1 MKFPK
6 MIPAFADL
14 TQDIAG
20 PLPLDL
26 VKGWVEGTQDE
37 AAAEARLGRFAIE
50 GTVVS
55 TDTSGLSRMTQ
66 ERDLLDV
73 LSMVS
78 GPKEIVH
85 ALGTDIGGR
94 AVGTWVAD
102 NTQMFYP
109 STVPFDVV
117 IGAMLEAQARIAATL
132 EVRIGMCAHH
142 GRFFDIGSGLY
153 GADADLVEYVAE
165 QFAAPGEVLVTREV
179 ADTLAR
185 DAAFTLE
192 PRESLSVVHA
202 PGVFTVTSGRSWA
215 HLPATNPDY
224 PHGFTDE
231 VFQAL
236 RDVRGARA
244 DDARTRVYR
253 SVEDRIIVF
262 AARERTRAPE
272 TSAAD
277 LLDIFVRDLAL
288 DAIVRHVPDA
298 AEHVASLGG
307 GIAILSFDNGDR
319 ALKVATA
326 MRDQGVEMGLPLK
339 VGMDAGPVL
348 TVGRLRGPSGISGD
362 AVNLASKLSED
373 LGLENTVSATTR
385 AAARLSV
392 PAWATPFTERVSRIE
407 LTGVRF

>member
-20 PLPLDL
+20 PIPLDL

-37 AAAEARLGRFAIE
+37 GAAESRLDRFAVE
-50 GTVVS
+50 GTVVA

-94 AVGTWVAD
+94 PIGTWVAD
-102 NTQMFYP
+102 NTEMFYP
-109 STVPFDVV
+109 ADVPLHVV
-117 IGAMLEAQARIAATL
+117 VGAMLEAQARIAATL
-132 EVRIGMCAHH
+132 DVRIGMCAHQ
-142 GRFFDIGSGLY
+142 GRFFDVGRGLY

-165 QFAAPGEVLVTREV
+165 QFAAPGEVLATRVV
-179 ADTLAR
+179 ADALAR
-185 DAAFTLE
+185 QGAFTLE
-192 PRESLSVVHA
+192 ARESLSVVHA
-202 PGVFTVTSGRSWA
+202 PGVFTVTQGPSWA
-215 HLPATNPDY
+215 HLPGANPNY

-236 RDVRGARA
+236 RDVRGPLAAEARA
-244 DDARTRVYR
+244 RVYK

-298 AEHVASLGG
+298 ATHVASLGG
-307 GIAILSFDNGDR
+307 GIAILSFDSGER
-319 ALKVATA
+319 AVAVAMA
-326 MRDQGVEMGLPLK
+326 MRDQAVEMGLPLK
-339 VGMDAGPVL
+339 VGFDAGPVL

-373 LGLENTVSATTR
+373 LGVENTVSATSR
-385 AAARLSV
+385 AAARLPV
-392 PAWATPFTERVSRIE
+392 PAWATPFSERISRVDIS
-407 LTGVRF
+407 GVRF